1 MPLTTQDI
9 FGSRSSL
16 PPEEQAQANL
26 LAQILGQGTT
36 SKWRGGFGA
45 QDAAKDMAK
54 ILAGI
59 GITDISQFGK
69 VPVYR
74 NVTPVGELYQGQLV
88 RTAYDDNNQFAYKY
102 ITETIGWDSENNQPI
117 GRQIPIPQG
126 TKLDTAYGESTDDPY
141 GQPTV
146 LGSSKDVTIKDGQTV
161 VATGQTVFGNKVTG
175 QAVPIT
181 YGERQRDPSTWGGTF
196 QGSGNTGYRVDFT
209 PDGKPVFYTT
219 GASSSDSGDWM
230 PLLAVA
236 SLGLGAPL
244 LGEVFGAGAGAVE
257 GLSALDAGM
266 GVYGSGAGAG
276 AGLLGGA
283 EGLSALDAG
292 MGAYPT
298 TGEIGLSGLDAG
310 MGAYPST
317 GTIEPS
323 ALDAGMGAYPSTG
336 TIGAEAAT
344 PSIVDKVKDA
354 ASKLSVSDALRAA
367 GLVASVAGAGKLA
380 SNLGS
385 SGSGGSGGYDIVP
398 IPSDWTSPIKPTG
411 VAEFTPLAPIDFGN
425 KEMLKG
431 TQWEK
436 LLSPTYGQTP
446 PMPSA
451 PVNPSNMS
459 YDELTKIL
467 GGSRTSVP
475 TQNLSINDVIAGI
488 QNQYGQAPSSAMGQK
503 PA

>member
-16 PPEEQAQANL
+16 PPEQQAQENL

-36 SKWRGGFGA
+36 SKWSGGFGA

-59 GITDISQFGK
+59 GITDINQFGK
-69 VPVYR
+69 VPTYR
-74 NVTPVGELYQGQLV
+74 NVSPVGELYQGQLV
-88 RTAYDDNNQFAYKY
+88 KYAYDDNNQFLNKY
-102 ITETIGWDSENNQPI
+102 ITQNVGYDNDGAPVGQNV
-117 GRQIPIPQG
+117 PIPPDA
-126 TKLDTAYGESTDDPY
+126 KLDTAYGEPSEDPY
-141 GQPTV
+141 TPPNVIG
-146 LGSSKDVTIKDGQTV
+146 GSKDVIFKDGQALIKSGET
-161 VATGQTVFGNKVTG
+161 FGNKVTG

-230 PLLAVA
+230 PLLAVGA
-236 SLGLGAPL
+236 LGLGLPL
-244 LGEVFGAGAGAVE
+244 LGEAFGAGAGAVE

-266 GVYGSGAGAG
+266 GVYGSGAGTG
-276 AGLLGGA
+276 AGLLSGA

-336 TIGAEAAT
+336 TIGDAVANAAT
-344 PSIVDKVKDA
+344 AKSA
-354 ASKLSVSDALRAA
+354 LSVSDALRAA
-367 GLVASVAGAGKLA
+367 GLVSSVVGAGKIADSLG
-380 SNLGS
+380 SGGS
-385 SGSGGSGGYDIVP
+385 SGSGAFDIVP
-398 IPSDWTSPIKPTG
+398 IPSDWKSPPPTG

-425 KEMLKG
+425 KEMLQG

-446 PMPSA
+446 PMPTM
-451 PVNPSNMS
+451 PTNPSNMTF
-459 YDELTKIL
+459 DQLTKIL
-467 GGSRTSVP
+467 GGTRESIPSA
-475 TQNLSINDVIAGI
+475 NLSINDVIAGI
-488 QNQYGQAPSSAMGQK
+488 QSQYGQTPQGSMGQK